1 MEPDLQRLDQ
11 RLTNL
16 ELLFTHLERQ
26 VAELNQVVL
35 RQARTMERLGE
46 QVRQLRKPPEEERDG
61 EPVDDT

>member
-1 MEPDLQRLDQ
+1 MNDAD

-35 RQARTMERLGE
+35 GQAEHIEQLQRQIRAL
-46 QVRQLRKPPEEERDG
+46 QSPPEEE
-61 EPVDDT
+61 PSDDAQ

>member
-1 MEPDLQRLDQ
+1 VNDAD

-35 RQARTMERLGE
+35 DQAE
-46 QVRQLRKPPEEERDG
+46 QIEQLKQQIRALHSPPEGDA
-61 EPVDDT
+61 DDEA

>member
-1 MEPDLQRLDQ
+1 MNDAD

-35 RQARTMERLGE
+35 DQAE
-46 QVRQLRKPPEEERDG
+46 QIEQLKQQIRALHSPPEGDA
-61 EPVDDT
+61 DDEA

>member
-1 MEPDLQRLDQ
+1 VNDAD

-35 RQARTMERLGE
+35 NQAE
-46 QVRQLRKPPEEERDG
+46 QIEQLKQQIRALQSPPEGDA
-61 EPVDDT
+61 DDEA

>member
-1 MEPDLQRLDQ
+1 MNDGN

-35 RQARTMERLGE
+35 AQAEQIEQLQRQIRAL
-46 QVRQLRKPPEEERDG
+46 QSPPEEQPNED
-61 EPVDDT
+61 ET

>member
-1 MEPDLQRLDQ
+1 VNDAD

-35 RQARTMERLGE
+35 DQAE
-46 QVRQLRKPPEEERDG
+46 QIEQLKQQIRALQSQ
-61 EPVDDT
+61 PVDDDDEA

>member
-1 MEPDLQRLDQ
+1 MNDAE

-35 RQARTMERLGE
+35 QQAAQIAALQRQIRARQT
-46 QVRQLRKPPEEERDG
+46 PPEDEEEGDA
-61 EPVDDT
+61 T